1 MSASYYRSQVKQL
14 ESKLKTLRPKHA
26 TARKKVAD
34 LQKATTDLN
43 KRARSTNSESLRRNY
58 ASQAE
63 RKEGD
68 LERARDAEVKL
79 DGDISTAETKLS
91 EANAKLAKAEADEQR
106 QSDRKAGNQRKQEER
121 KQRLADQARE
131 REERRRE
138 EALAAREAEQDL
150 QIDTLHRRA
159 SDLEE
164 QLLAAELR
172 AAPPEITV
180 LFLASSPEDQT
191 QLRLDRET
199 REIQRRI
206 RSSEYRDSIWFE
218 WRLARQL
225 VDLIH
230 DLNEVAP
237 HIVHFSGHGDE
248 DALVFEDE
256 AGNTTELTNEQLG
269 RLLGVGGDRIRLAFF
284 NSCHSEAQA
293 RMACDYVDV
302 AIGMNAAIHDEVA
315 KTFAGQFY
323 NSLGFGKSVGE
334 SFRQAVLQVEL
345 KHGTGQE
352 IPQLFVGDGVD
363 AETVVLVNPDAS
375 G

>member
-14 ESKLKTLRPKHA
+14 EGKLKTLRPKQA

-34 LQKATTDLN
+34 LQKAIADLN
-43 KRARSTNSESLRRNY
+43 KRARTTNSDSLRRNY
-58 ASQAE
+58 TSQAQ
-63 RKEGD
+63 RKEGE
-68 LERARDAEVKL
+68 LVRARDAEVTL
-79 DGDISTAETKLS
+79 AGDISTAETKLS
-91 EANAKLAKAEADEQR
+91 DAKTKLAKAEADEQR
-106 QSDRKAGNQRKQEER
+106 QADRRAESKRKQEER
-121 KQRLADQARE
+121 KQHLADQARK
-131 REERRRE
+131 REERRARQ
-138 EALAAREAEQDL
+138 AQANREAEQDR

-159 SDLEE
+159 SELEE
-164 QLLAAELR
+164 QLLEAELR
-172 AAPPEITV
+172 AAPEEITV

-199 REIQRRI
+199 REIQRRV

-225 VDLIH
+225 VDLID

-237 HIVHFSGHGDE
+237 HIVHFSGHGDQ
-248 DALVFEDE
+248 DALVFEDD

-269 RLLGVGGDRIRLAFF
+269 RLLGVGADRIRLAIF
-284 NSCHSEAQA
+284 NSCHSEAHA
-293 RMACDYVDV
+293 RMACEHVDV
-302 AIGMNAAIHDEVA
+302 AVGMNATIDDEIA

-334 SFRQAVLQVEL
+334 SFRQAVLQVEFEY
-345 KHGTGQE
+345 GTGQDVPE
-352 IPQLFVGDGVD
+352 LFTADGVD

-375 G
+375 A